1 MINEKLRI
9 LRHLKRELKTE
20 EKLLDFYSRNTAPDK
35 VTYAMSFAD
44 VVNRQAYEQKK
55 QTIRQLEEEI
65 AKEGEVVNLHFT
77 IPGLPAGCMPLSA
90 FTKFT
95 ENLAETLRLIGN
107 DIICSMNK
115 DSQANGRRKRK
126 YYTPDLQLFALTP
139 GSFNVQLGSLND
151 SDSLFYGSGE
161 ERKVNVLYKSGIRLL
176 HIMDSLHK
184 KEDPARQLAEE
195 SDEILES
202 IKSIYETMDTANLS
216 LDISW
221 NYHPIYD
228 TFSISHEETA
238 PIAKAIE
245 AYVEHRQD
253 TATEQLFTGII
264 TGVDVKKYIIRLQ
277 KKDGTPLPIK
287 FRKEDLPALMAQDV
301 NPLYP
306 KEYRIQVRCETK
318 PMKKCTWQF
327 KGFEEN

>member
-1 MINEKLRI
+1 MDL
-9 LRHLKRELKTE
+9 
-20 EKLLDFYSRNTAPDK
+20 
-35 VTYAMSFAD
+35 
-44 VVNRQAYEQKK
+44 EQKI
-55 QTIRQLEEEI
+55 QHYLLYVTTP
-65 AKEGEVVNLHFT
+65 AK
-77 IPGLPAGCMPLSA
+77 
-90 FTKFT
+90 
-95 ENLAETLRLIGN
+95 
-107 DIICSMNK
+107 
-115 DSQANGRRKRK
+115 
-126 YYTPDLQLFALTP
+126 PDLQLFALTP

-184 KEDPARQLAEE
+184 KEDPVRHLAEE
-195 SDEILES
+195 NDEILES
-202 IKSIYETMDTANLS
+202 IRSIYETMDTANLS

-238 PIAKAIE
+238 PIARDIE
-245 AYVEHRQD
+245 TYMKHRQE
-253 TATEQLFTGII
+253 TETDQLLTGTI
-264 TGVDVKKYIIRLQ
+264 TSVDVKKYIIRLQ

-287 FRKEDLPALMAQDV
+287 FRKEDLPVLMAQDV

-306 KEYRIQVRCETK
+306 QEYRIHVRCETK

-327 KGFEEN
+327 K